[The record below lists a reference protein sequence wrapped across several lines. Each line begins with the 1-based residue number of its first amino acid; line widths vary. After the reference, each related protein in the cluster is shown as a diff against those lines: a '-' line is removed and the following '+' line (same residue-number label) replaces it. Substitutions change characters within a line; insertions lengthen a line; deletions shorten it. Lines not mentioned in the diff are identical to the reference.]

1 MSPSLPLPA
10 ERGSALPSLPVGT
23 PSLSLG
29 PQGTPAGGVL
39 GWWRR
44 PMVRPSGATLIP
56 FEAHIRAWH
65 YRFHS
70 GFNVI
75 SLIFPECPGSFV
87 DCSFNCEGL
96 DTPCGLSYLFCP
108 SKGQGRPLFLP
119 YSLSLSQSLIHS
131 LSQSLIHPLSQS
143 VTQSPFPSLSFTP
156 SLWCCFWGCRLG
168 WGWIAAALVY
178 HSPRPPI
185 CRRGSHEDI
194 LYEFIINT
202 IRKPDAW
209 SGHGWSTGKRKSTRI
224 HWGGQ

>member
-56 FEAHIRAWH
+56 LEAHIRAWH

-96 DTPCGLSYLFCP
+96 DTPCGLSCLFCP

-119 YSLSLSQSLIHS
+119 YSLSLSISYPFSFPIPYSSS
-131 LSQSLIHPLSQS
+131 LSVRHS
-143 VTQSPFPSLSFTP
+143 VTISLTQFYTQP
-156 SLWCCFWGCRLG
+156 LVLLLG
-168 WGWIAAALVY
+168 LQTRVGV
-178 HSPRPPI
+178 
-185 CRRGSHEDI
+185 D
-194 LYEFIINT
+194 
-202 IRKPDAW
+202 
-209 SGHGWSTGKRKSTRI
+209 SGSTRI
-224 HWGGQ
+224 SFSKAPNL